1 MSNRPVDPFET
12 NPNDLPTGLDPA
24 YEGNSELNPL
34 GGKNIPDEP
43 EVTANTP
50 AVQEEPAYSEPETA
64 VESKHQA
71 KQNTKKSE
79 PVVAPKQTLAGGT
92 WVALIVGALLLILLL
107 VFIMQN
113 QTTVELN
120 LFAWTFQFP
129 AGIGFLLAAI
139 TGALI
144 MALVGGVRM
153 FEYRR
158 QLRKIR
164 KAL

>member
-1 MSNRPVDPFET
+1 MDPHET
-12 NPNDLPTGLDPA
+12 SRNDLPTCLDPA
-24 YEGNSELNPL
+24 YEGNSDSNQVGSTE
-34 GGKNIPDEP
+34 IPADSS
-43 EVTANTP
+43 VTANTP
-50 AVQEEPAYSEPETA
+50 AIQEEPAYTEPKSSKSRA
-64 VESKHQA
+64 ESKP
-71 KQNTKKSE
+71 E
-79 PVVAPKQTLAGGT
+79 VAPKSTVAGGT
-92 WVALIVGALLLILLL
+92 WVALIIGAILLIVLL

-113 QTTVELN
+113 QTNVELN
-120 LFAWTFQFP
+120 LFMWSFQFP
-129 AGIGFLLAAI
+129 AGVGFLLAAI

>member
-1 MSNRPVDPFET
+1 MSNKPVDPYET
-12 NPNDLPTGLDPA
+12 NPDNLPTGLDPA
-24 YEGNSELNPL
+24 YEGNNQYGMEE
-34 GGKNIPDEP
+34 IPAEHQ
-43 EVTANTP
+43 VTANTP
-50 AVQEEPAYSEPETA
+50 AIQEEPAYSDA
-64 VESKHQA
+64 ESKPQT
-71 KQNTKKSE
+71 KRNTKKTDTI
-79 PVVAPKQTLAGGT
+79 VVPKQTLAGGT
-92 WVALIVGALLLILLL
+92 WVALIVGAILLIVLL

-113 QTTVELN
+113 QTNVELN
-120 LFAWTFQFP
+120 LFAWSFQFP

>member
-1 MSNRPVDPFET
+1 MSNRPVDPYET
-12 NPNDLPTGLDPA
+12 DPNNLPTGLNPA
-24 YEGNSELNPL
+24 YEGNSDLNQH
-34 GGKNIPDEP
+34 GNVEIPDEHQ
-43 EVTANTP
+43 VTANTP
-50 AVQEEPAYSEPETA
+50 DVRKEPAYSEPESGAEREREATR
-64 VESKHQA
+64 
-71 KQNTKKSE
+71 NTKTS
-79 PVVAPKQTLAGGT
+79 APAVTPKRTLAGGT
-92 WVALIVGALLLILLL
+92 WVALILGAILLIVLL
-107 VFIMQN
+107 VFILQN
-113 QTTVELN
+113 QTNVELN
-120 LFAWTFQFP
+120 LFAWSFQFP

>member
-1 MSNRPVDPFET
+1 MSNKPVEPYET
-12 NPNDLPTGLDPA
+12 NANNLPTGFDPA
-24 YEGNSELNPL
+24 YEGNNVENHYSTEE
-34 GGKNIPDEP
+34 IPADTQ
-43 EVTANTP
+43 VSANTP
-50 AVQEEPAYSEPETA
+50 AVREEPAYSEPKTRENQT
-64 VESKHQA
+64 
-71 KQNTKKSE
+71 N
-79 PVVAPKQTLAGGT
+79 VAPSKTLAGGT
-92 WVALIVGALLLILLL
+92 WVALIVGAILLIVLL

-113 QTTVELN
+113 QTNVELN
-120 LFAWTFQFP
+120 LFAWSFQFP